1 MQYPVN
7 FFGNSAPCIP
17 CVMDASQ
24 SMSRRERCLLSEV
37 VYLREMLEALMEE
50 KSDAGR
56 LRQEIREAR
65 EIISTYEET
74 IKTLMQEV
82 VELRQEASSDQNV
95 VNLQAQLIA
104 SESKRVKE
112 VTALQ
117 NALHKKDRE
126 IARLQT
132 QLAEVQRAVLH

>member
-1 MQYPVN
+1 
-7 FFGNSAPCIP
+7 
-17 CVMDASQ
+17 
-24 SMSRRERCLLSEV
+24 
-37 VYLREMLEALMEE
+37 MEE
-50 KSDAGR
+50 KSDTGR

-126 IARLQT
+126 IAQLQI
-132 QLAEVQRAVLH
+132 QLAEIQRAALH

>member
-1 MQYPVN
+1 
-7 FFGNSAPCIP
+7 
-17 CVMDASQ
+17 MDASQ

-132 QLAEVQRAVLH
+132 QLAEVQRAALH

>member
-1 MQYPVN
+1 
-7 FFGNSAPCIP
+7 
-17 CVMDASQ
+17 
-24 SMSRRERCLLSEV
+24 
-37 VYLREMLEALMEE
+37 MEE
-50 KSDAGR
+50 KSDTGR

-74 IKTLMQEV
+74 IKALMQEV

-126 IARLQT
+126 IVQLQT
-132 QLAEVQRAVLH
+132 QLAEMQRAALH

>member
-1 MQYPVN
+1 
-7 FFGNSAPCIP
+7 
-17 CVMDASQ
+17 
-24 SMSRRERCLLSEV
+24 MSRRERCLLSEV

-56 LRQEIREAR
+56 LRQEIREVK

-132 QLAEVQRAVLH
+132 QLAEVQRAALH